1 MAKRAKKKAKKSK
14 KAKKAKQ
21 AKKARKAKGKRV
33 TAAKRKTAATR
44 KPAAKKKAKKRAP
57 RRTEADMTWAEL
69 RQSRRKKSEGRE
81 DRIRREFDRAVNM
94 TPQAI
99 EKWLGGPQSKDVGSK
114 PSEGAESVGH
124 WSGRRIIEIK
134 KKKDSELTPAD
145 FAHMR
150 KVSAYVKRHGA
161 QRPEG
166 DIKETPWRYSL
177 MNWGHDPLK

>member
-21 AKKARKAKGKRV
+21 AKKTRKAKAKRV
-33 TAAKRKTAATR
+33 TAAKR
-44 KPAAKKKAKKRAP
+44 KPAAKKKAKKRSP
-57 RRTEADMTWAEL
+57 RRTEADMTWSEV